1 MTGRV
6 FTDSANIY
14 QDQAKILFDYYKKAA
29 EKIVAEEKDL
39 EAKIDSCQKEIE
51 LNESNKK
58 KEKILSIVGAS
69 SAVPLFLILWLLCGS
84 LIFAVILAI
93 GALGFA
99 GINFYKYNVSKKNI
113 ESFSQNIQ
121 AYQEAHKDIRRDY
134 KVKKIGVAYIPVATR
149 IPFEQKSFIVDHT
162 GSSQDTNFELSIL
175 NQPKEFADAVEDLQK
190 EITEIPFVEGNENA
204 EEIDTSNY
212 STSIQNI
219 MLHDYA
225 GQIDRDVRNV
235 SYLLSDSQ
243 SISVQLP
250 VIEPGSKEKQ
260 FLDEYTTTTPEEK
273 PVVNVFST
281 DGFDTK
287 LEKFQNLSKMKNQ
300 IDLQE
305 NAETTEYFKKL
316 MTKLASSVQTV
327 SKMKVSSTTKLTN
340 YTNKIFSTVL
350 KASFNQYSP
359 QLEAEEIERIRSATF
374 DYQDEAKD
382 WEPFNL
388 KSSSRVKYDLMSG
401 SWIAEDGSRTAMPF
415 GINQIDEEI
424 FKPIIKNL
432 MEENRLAR
440 LDVYNKIKDQK
451 IDYLNQWHRD
461 VEDFYGRNRSDA
473 ETLIQ
478 HMHDTF
484 AEYSMAYN
492 TYKALKDTQNTM
504 TQGNSASA
512 ITKENDNAAETM
524 TAFQAQAAQC
534 NQKQEEFSDFM
545 DRIKDDIEES
555 ATRFGHIEYYEASLR
570 DSESK
575 EVAMSQSVVSELDP
589 RRQRLSQVSSY
600 YANNANLPPAPQT
613 TNELMEDFSID
624 LEQHVAS
631 CLAQLNA
638 QTQGTTSS
646 NPVESSAQTDQ
657 PQYADNNSENSE
669 SSKSISQE
677 SNEDHVNHEGDNTD
691 GTV

>member
-58 KEKILSIVGAS
+58 KEKILSIVGSS

-99 GINFYKYNVSKKNI
+99 GINFYKFNVSKKNI
-113 ESFSQNIQ
+113 ESLSQNIQ

-243 SISVQLP
+243 NISVQLP

-260 FLDEYTTTTPEEK
+260 FLDEYTTTTPEGK

-388 KSSSRVKYDLMSG
+388 KASSRVKYDLMSG

-504 TQGNSASA
+504 TQGNSSSA

-638 QTQGTTSS
+638 QTQGTTST
-646 NPVESSAQTDQ
+646 NPVESSAQTDH

-677 SNEDHVNHEGDNTD
+677 SNDDQVNHEGDNTD

>member
-69 SAVPLFLILWLLCGS
+69 SAIPLFLILWLLCGS

-260 FLDEYTTTTPEEK
+260 FLDEYTTTTPEGK

-504 TQGNSASA
+504 TQGNSSSA

-677 SNEDHVNHEGDNTD
+677 SNDDHVNHEGDNTD